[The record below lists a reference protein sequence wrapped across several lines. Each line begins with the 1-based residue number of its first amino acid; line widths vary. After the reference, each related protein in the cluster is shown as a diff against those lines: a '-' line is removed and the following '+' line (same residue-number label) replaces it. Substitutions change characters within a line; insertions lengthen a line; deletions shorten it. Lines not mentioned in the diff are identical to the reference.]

1 MTTDRSRTPAGGEQ
15 AGSGS
20 HRRREPGGSLWGA
33 AALAAG
39 ALVALAGVTGLS
51 AGAFR
56 PATPSALPGAAT
68 AGTRLASTRL
78 DGAIATPSLARQTSL
93 ARRRLAVNLSAPHA
107 GHPEAITHP
116 WADFLGSTM
125 PGRRTRT
132 ATANRPMQPS
142 PPTTTT
148 TVPGGST
155 TTSTPTSSTSS
166 TSTTTVAPPPEP
178 IGIDVSS
185 HQGNINW
192 AAVAAAGDTFA
203 WVKATEGTYYVDSTY
218 FPQQYNGS
226 YAAGLIRGAYHFA
239 IPNNSTGAAQADFFV
254 ANGGGWSPDGRTL
267 PGMLDFEYNPYGPE
281 CYGMTPAQL
290 IAWVQSFDNEYQY
303 LTGRYP
309 TLYTNANFWNT
320 CTHGSPIAA
329 VDPLD
334 VAAWGSSPTPVPT
347 GWTAPTVWQY
357 TDNNQFGY
365 DGDMFL
371 GSAAALQNFALDP
384 SATPPATTTT
394 TTTTTDPCV
403 TTTTPATCATTT
415 LPAPTTTVAPTTT
428 TTLPPPPPPPPP
440 SNLLTTGEVL
450 TSGHAVLSANGRFAM
465 IMQRD
470 GNLVEFVVGGRALW
484 QSHTYGHPG
493 NVAVLA
499 ANGNLEVVSSAG
511 KLLWQTGTTRS
522 GPTHAV
528 IQDDANFVVY
538 PARGPAVWASGTEG
552 K

>member
-1 MTTDRSRTPAGGEQ
+1 MAADRNRTPVGGEQ

-20 HRRREPGGSLWGA
+20 PRRGEPGGSLWGA
-33 AALAAG
+33 AVLAVG
-39 ALVALAGVTGLS
+39 ALLALAGVVGLS

-56 PATPSALPGAAT
+56 PTTAPALPAAAT
-68 AGTRLASTRL
+68 TGTRLATTRL
-78 DGAIATPSLARQTSL
+78 AGAIATPSLAQQASL
-93 ARRRLAVNLSAPHA
+93 ARWRLAVNLKAPHA

-116 WADFLGSTM
+116 WADFLGSSI
-125 PGRRTRT
+125 PGRRART
-132 ATANRPMQPS
+132 ARANTPMQS
-142 PPTTTT
+142 GTTTTTTTT

-155 TTSTPTSSTSS
+155 TTSTSTTSTSS
-166 TSTTTVAPPPEP
+166 TSTTTVPPPPEP

-185 HQGNINW
+185 HQGNVNW
-192 AAVAAAGDTFA
+192 SAVAAAGNTFA

-267 PGMLDFEYNPYGPE
+267 PGMLDFENNPYGPE

-309 TLYTNANFWNT
+309 ALYTNANFWNT

-334 VAAWGSSPTPVPT
+334 LAAWGSSPTPVPG
-347 GWTAPTVWQY
+347 GWTSPTVWQY
-357 TDNNQFGY
+357 TNNNQWGY

-371 GSAAALQNFALDP
+371 GNAAALQNFALDP
-384 SATPPATTTT
+384 SATPPPTTTT
-394 TTTTTDPCV
+394 TTVPCV
-403 TTTTPATCATTT
+403 TTTTPAACVTTT
-415 LPAPTTTVAPTTT
+415 LPAPTTTTTT

-440 SNLLTTGEVL
+440 SNLLTAGEVL
-450 TSGHAVLSANGRFAM
+450 TRGHAIVSANERFEV

-470 GNLVEFVVGGRALW
+470 GNLVEYIVHGRALW

-493 NVAVLA
+493 NVAVLP
-499 ANGNLEVVSSAG
+499 ANGNLEVVASSG
-511 KLLWQTGTTRS
+511 KLLWQTRTTRS
-522 GPTHAV
+522 GRTHAV
-528 IQDDANFVVY
+528 IQDDANFVLY
-538 PARGPAVWASGTEG
+538 PARGRAVWATGTEG